1 MAHRIGEPCWDGG
14 MMGARARL
22 YLACDAAAAALI
34 CAARSAGDGARAPL
48 TSTTPTSSSA
58 SLLAS
63 ASISDPSLRR
73 EGVRVMTGWYPR
85 RCCCCAA
92 KVAARC
98 APRAPP
104 SAPLGLR
111 VAAAALA
118 SGDSAPSAVSSSSP
132 SSSSSSSLSASSSL
146 SSPSQITGGA
156 ARCGR
161 CLVPEPN
168 DEPRRCPRPAAPFGI
183 PGPLAEPPTVRIA
196 AAPRSS
202 AAMSRSS
209 RSTCSAL
216 AESAALTDA
225 TRINVSF
232 SDAIL
237 SSSSAMDATPSAKL
251 STPPGTLPGER
262 RADVGPRGG
271 GGGGGG
277 DGRVRGHALHRHTL
291 HLDRRHLIHRR
302 TRAGGQSGATWTL
315 HPRRVPC
322 QSSHPSAGR
331 FPCCRGPG
339 TCCCSA

>member
-98 APRAPP
+98 APRAP

-183 PGPLAEPPTVRIA
+183 PGPLAEPPTDRIA

-251 STPPGTLPGER
+251 STPSPGNAVPML
-262 RADVGPRGG
+262 GP
-271 GGGGGG
+271 
-277 DGRVRGHALHRHTL
+277 A
-291 HLDRRHLIHRR
+291 
-302 TRAGGQSGATWTL
+302 AAAAAAAATAE
-315 HPRRVPC
+315 
-322 QSSHPSAGR
+322 SAGM
-331 FPCCRGPG
+331 PSTGMPS
-339 TCCCSA
+339 TLTAAI